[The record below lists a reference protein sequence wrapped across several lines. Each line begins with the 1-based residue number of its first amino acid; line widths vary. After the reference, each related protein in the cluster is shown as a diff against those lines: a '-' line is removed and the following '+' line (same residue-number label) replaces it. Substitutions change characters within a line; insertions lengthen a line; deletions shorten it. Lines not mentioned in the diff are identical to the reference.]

1 MKQSGGIKMTD
12 KPWGQYE
19 LYAYNEKCTVKIID
33 VKRFSSLSL
42 QSHKKRNEFWEVI
55 SGRGKFTLGDKVF
68 KVKKGDTLY
77 IPRETMH
84 RMQTGL
90 FPLKVLEVSL
100 GKFDETNTLMVNQ
113 TMVNPYTYTIFYVTA
128 EPVNDPD
135 PNPSDVLAAAK
146 LKLPFGQ

>member
-1 MKQSGGIKMTD
+1 MKNLKTNHLLILVVLGTFSFAVLTLQQSLGQTTSDDLTAPTLSALYGG
-12 KPWGQYE
+12 E
-19 LYAYNEKCTVKIID
+19 EK
-33 VKRFSSLSL
+33 
-42 QSHKKRNEFWEVI
+42 
-55 SGRGKFTLGDKVF
+55 GKFDLS
-68 KVKKGDTLY
+68 VKNGTVIIEASMNESPTGGEVYEGWLEDKGDASGYSL
-77 IPRETMH
+77 
-84 RMQTGL
+84 
-90 FPLKVLEVSL
+90 SL